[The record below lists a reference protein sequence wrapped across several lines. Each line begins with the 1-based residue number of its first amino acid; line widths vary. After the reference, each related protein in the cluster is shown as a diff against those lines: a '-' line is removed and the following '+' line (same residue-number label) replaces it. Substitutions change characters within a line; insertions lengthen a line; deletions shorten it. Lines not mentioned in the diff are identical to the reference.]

1 MNCQEFVDFLM
12 EYLEGTLDPTQSET
26 FEEHMVECPECV
38 TYLETY
44 QQTIRLGKDLL
55 CDQGDVIPSD
65 VPEDLVRAIM
75 IARGAMSVPKDSP
88 GLFARLAACL
98 REMLGRS

>member
-12 EYLEGTLDPTQSET
+12 EYSDGTLDLTQSEI
-26 FEEHMVECPECV
+26 FEQHMVDCPECV

-44 QQTIRLGKDLL
+44 QETIRLGKDLL

-65 VPEDLVRAIM
+65 VPDDLVRAIM
-75 IARGAMSVPKDSP
+75 VARGEPSVPPESP